1 MSFKF
6 FFSALL
12 AYFGIINDG
21 AFPVCDTLSGSLFII
36 INPGSSTNLLIVK
49 SFTFVPV
56 CISLSKTKQILSFIG
71 IPNAKSYNG
80 MYLPRSTSYAA
91 VSQSQMEPNV
101 QYGQFTVPPGFAG
114 GLPYMKNAIREDQ
127 NIIMNPYGEVV
138 PPVLAPPLNTNK
150 IVNDWNQIGMYP
162 KPTTLYQ
169 PEGFRYTNGSTT
181 QNEPSITCNDVKMHM
196 LTCSGCQRLYSYE
209 RKLWITIIIMIVLVF
224 LIIIYLLERRT
235 K

>member
-1 MSFKF
+1 MFQQNRPLFTVLEDIFPLEPVQQNNYGQMPSYN
-6 FFSALL
+6 SNR
-12 AYFGIINDG
+12 IIPSYD
-21 AFPVCDTLSGSLFII
+21 AIVPPV
-36 INPGSSTNLLIVK
+36 SSQQYIDR
-49 SFTFVPV
+49 
-56 CISLSKTKQILSFIG
+56 IQAEY
-71 IPNAKSYNG
+71 PNAKSYNG

-91 VSQSQMEPNV
+91 VSQAQMEPYV

-138 PPVLAPPLNTNK
+138 QPVLASPTNTNK
-150 IVNDWNQIGMYP
+150 IVNDWNQVGMYP

-169 PEGFRYTNGSTT
+169 PEGFRYINGSKPQSESETG
-181 QNEPSITCNDVKMHM
+181 ITCNDVKMHM